1 MNRSVA
7 TLVALLTSLAVAAGF
22 GAIAVAKKP
31 PGPHPG
37 KNSIS
42 IVAKPSPITFGGA
55 TTVSGALNSLNKA
68 GVTLTLQQ
76 SPYPFSGF
84 SKLTTAVTSSSGKYA
99 FAGLRPTVNTKYRV
113 TGPTGLNSS
122 DLLVLVRKRVTLGVS
137 DATPA
142 RGQRVRFSG
151 KIYPTHVG
159 MVVSIQRLTSNG
171 YRTVARTASTANTT
185 TRSAFSV
192 KVRVRSDGRYRARV
206 AADANHAAGN
216 SRSRLLTVH

>member
-1 MNRSVA
+1 MNRAVA
-7 TLVALLTSLAVAAGF
+7 TLVALLTSLAVAAV
-22 GAIAVAKKP
+22 AAVAVAKP
-31 PGPHPG
+31 PGPRPG
-37 KNSIS
+37 TNSIS

-55 TTVSGALNSLNKA
+55 TAVSGALIGPGNA
-68 GVTLTLQQ
+68 GVTLTLRQ
-76 SPYPFSGF
+76 SPYPFKSF
-84 SKLTTAVTSSSGKYA
+84 SKVTTAVTSSNGGYA

-206 AADANHAAGN
+206 AADADHAAGN